1 MKIHWQIFTATAAI
15 LTAVLFVSCKKSE
28 HRNEPRHKTPHPD
41 MGAVVVT
48 ADWNGR
54 SGEAD
59 IPQQYTLRIGES
71 EQEASGETNV
81 LRELLSPDD
90 YTLAVYNTPDRI
102 AVVGNTASVN
112 GASAGQINPSPGYL
126 FASVQDISVRAD
138 DTLRVTARMEQLV
151 RRLELELTATEGDYS
166 RVQSATAT
174 LSGVASAVDITT
186 GERSAAAQ
194 VKGTFMQD
202 GNKFTLFFRLLGI
215 IEAEA
220 QTLTVDIAFVGGGT
234 QRIVSDLSG
243 DMSGFNDGTT
253 PMKLTGD
260 LRLPSEIGTGATI
273 GDWTDD
279 SDYNVTSKEVR
290 RFTAEQLKVGDYFYS
305 DGTWSD
311 GGLRKLYR
319 DGKREIANPKP
330 APVNKSESGASRT
343 VIGIV
348 FQTDSERIG
357 AAEKEALG
365 GTAHGLVMAIRNAT
379 AATNV
384 RWGHVCNDEGLAKC
398 VTKAQIYDDIS
409 GYGNSQR
416 IRATGDFGNYPAFKA
431 ADDYNNMITPAP
443 ANTTGWYL
451 PASGQWWDIL
461 QNLGGCPALALPDE
475 QTSTSDGGEDNHAI
489 SWTHVGDVASALN
502 EWMILIADEGK
513 NTFPKETT
521 YFWSSSEYS
530 EDLARNWRITPY
542 DWIRCDCPSKRFVSP
557 VRLVLAF

>member
-15 LTAVLFVSCKKSE
+15 LTAVLFASCKKSE
-28 HRNEPRHKTPHPD
+28 HRNEPRHNTSHPD

-59 IPQQYTLRIGES
+59 IPQQYTLRTGES

-243 DMSGFNDGTT
+243 DMSGFNDGAM

-330 APVNKSESGASRT
+330 APVNKSEIGASRT

-357 AAEKEALG
+357 AAEK
-365 GTAHGLVMAIRNAT
+365 
-379 AATNV
+379 
-384 RWGHVCNDEGLAKC
+384 
-398 VTKAQIYDDIS
+398 
-409 GYGNSQR
+409 
-416 IRATGDFGNYPAFKA
+416 
-431 ADDYNNMITPAP
+431 
-443 ANTTGWYL
+443 
-451 PASGQWWDIL
+451 
-461 QNLGGCPALALPDE
+461 
-475 QTSTSDGGEDNHAI
+475 
-489 SWTHVGDVASALN
+489 
-502 EWMILIADEGK
+502 
-513 NTFPKETT
+513 
-521 YFWSSSEYS
+521 
-530 EDLARNWRITPY
+530 
-542 DWIRCDCPSKRFVSP
+542 
-557 VRLVLAF
+557 